1 MSDTSDKGEVQFR
14 KVPADPNKR
23 GIKKKLSMIQ
33 SFASALAS
41 RNLNNQKANKMQK
54 IVNKIITR

>member
-1 MSDTSDKGEVQFR
+1 MSDEPTEGEVQFR

-33 SFASALAS
+33 SFASIF
-41 RNLNNQKANKMQK
+41 RIEDINL
-54 IVNKIITR
+54 